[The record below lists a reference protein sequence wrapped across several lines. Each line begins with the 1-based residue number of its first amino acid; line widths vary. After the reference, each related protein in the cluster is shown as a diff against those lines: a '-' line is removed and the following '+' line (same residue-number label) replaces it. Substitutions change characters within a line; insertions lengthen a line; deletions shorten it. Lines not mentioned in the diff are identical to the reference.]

1 MDVFSLND
9 FFKSLFDDFQ
19 WFGLFVA
26 YTMSVLVQEK
36 KKMNLLVVGRGVWYV
51 TWKEGKVSKLKIF
64 VLFWKNLFYD
74 TLLHIPL
81 EFHIRDA

>member
-1 MDVFSLND
+1 MIWIICRVYDV
-9 FFKSLFDDFQ
+9 
-19 WFGLFVA
+19 GLGIGK
-26 YTMSVLVQEK
+26 E
-36 KKMNLLVVGRGVWYV
+36 KMNLLVVGRGVWYV

>member
-1 MDVFSLND
+1 MIWIICRVYDV
-9 FFKSLFDDFQ
+9 
-19 WFGLFVA
+19 GLG
-26 YTMSVLVQEK
+26 TGKE
-36 KKMNLLVVGRGVWYV
+36 KMNLLVVGRGVWYI
-51 TWKEGKVSKLKIF
+51 TLKVSKLKIF

>member
-1 MDVFSLND
+1 MIWIICRVYNV
-9 FFKSLFDDFQ
+9 
-19 WFGLFVA
+19 GLDIG
-26 YTMSVLVQEK
+26 
-36 KKMNLLVVGRGVWYV
+36 KMNLLVVGRGVWYI
-51 TWKEGKVSKLKIF
+51 TWKVSKLKIF

>member
-1 MDVFSLND
+1 MIFND
-9 FFKSLFDDFQ
+9 LDYLSRIQCRSWYRKRKNEFASRWKRRMICYLERRE
-19 WFGLFVA
+19 
-26 YTMSVLVQEK
+26 SV
-36 KKMNLLVVGRGVWYV
+36 
-51 TWKEGKVSKLKIF
+51 KIF